1 MQKQYNKVFSFV
13 ISVITRWGTQLAM
26 VRSISRVKAAIYE
39 FFEAIWS
46 NLTLTLGFLE
56 PLDKAIR
63 MSEADHAVIGYVVP
77 RWKQLR
83 SYLVT
88 GAQEWRSKVWWN

>member
-1 MQKQYNKVFSFV
+1 
-13 ISVITRWGTQLAM
+13 M

-88 GAQEWRSKVWWN
+88 GAQEWQQTDPKFGGIDEIFRKRYNRYVLGDIVGL